1 MIPFQTLNSVDLSS
15 STILITGANSGLGY
29 EASRFFAKRGAH
41 VILCSRSNEK
51 GHNAKSRI
59 LAQSPQAKISVELL
73 DLADSASINALAQRV
88 RENYPQIDI
97 LINNAGI
104 MAVPYAQTQ
113 DGYESQVGVNHL
125 GHFRLTALL
134 LERLSDKARIINV
147 SSNAHRQG
155 KIDFDNFLF
164 EKGGYTPFG
173 AYARSKLS
181 NLLFTQSLGKA
192 LKTSGKAILVVAA
205 HPGVARTGLF
215 DRKNDAKIVQFLIKT
230 FMGLVPTAEAG
241 ARPLIMAALDPEAV
255 NGNYYG
261 PAKGGNVSLHKP
273 IPIVFD
279 AEVQSK
285 LWEISEKLTGVTY
298 SFNQ

>member
-1 MIPFQTLNSVDLSS
+1 
-15 STILITGANSGLGY
+15 
-29 EASRFFAKRGAH
+29 
-41 VILCSRSNEK
+41 
-51 GHNAKSRI
+51 
-59 LAQSPQAKISVELL
+59 VELL
-73 DLADSASINALAQRV
+73 DLADSASINAFSDRIHQL
-88 RENYPQIDI
+88 YPTIDI

-104 MAVPYAQTQ
+104 MAVPYAQTK

-134 LERLSDKARIINV
+134 LDRLSDNARIINV

-164 EKGGYTPFG
+164 EKGEYTPFG

-181 NLLFTQSLGKA
+181 NLLFTQSLGQA
-192 LKTSGKAILVVAA
+192 LKASGKSILVVAA

-215 DRKNDAKIVQFLIKT
+215 DRKNDSKFVQFLIKT
-230 FMGLVPTAEAG
+230 FMGLVPSAEAG

-261 PAKGGNVSLHKP
+261 PAKGGNVKLDNP
-273 IPIVFD
+273 IPVVFD
-279 AEVQSK
+279 PEVRSK
-285 LWEISEKLTGVTY
+285 LWAISEKLTGITY
-298 SFNQ
+298 PFKK